1 VSTKARVKD
10 QRVVVV
16 TGGAR
21 SGKSRFAKE
30 LAKQSGGE
38 VVFVATASAQDEEMI
53 RRIER
58 HRRSRPRQWKMVEE
72 EVDLVGV
79 IDVLGEESKTVII
92 DCITLW
98 LSNLIERG
106 HRDKEILQ
114 ETKRLSRALL
124 QSPHTVI
131 LVTNDVGSGIVPE
144 NALARRFRDLAGEVN
159 QILASSSQEVYLMVA
174 GIPVK
179 IKPNKPKVGGYL

>member
-1 VSTKARVKD
+1 MSTKARGKD
-10 QRVVVV
+10 QRIVVV

-30 LAKQSGGE
+30 LAMQGRKE
-38 VVFVATASAQDEEMI
+38 VVFVATAAARDDEMR

-58 HRRSRPRQWKMVEE
+58 HRRSRPRQWKTLEE

-79 IDVLGEESKTVII
+79 IEALAGEPKTIII
-92 DCITLW
+92 DCVTLW

-106 HRDKEILQ
+106 HQDEEILQ
-114 ETKRLSRALL
+114 ETERLSRTLL
-124 QSPHTVI
+124 QSPHAVI
-131 LVTNDVGSGIVPE
+131 LVTNEVVSGIVPE

-159 QILASSSQEVYLMVA
+159 QTLVSYSQEAYLMVA
-174 GIPVK
+174 GMPVK
-179 IKPNKPKVGGYL
+179 LKPNQHGA